1 MPVSH
6 DDASEALREIDR
18 TQSRSSRLYGY
29 SNAAPH
35 LIVWGIAWMIGY
47 GASYLQPSWH
57 FVWPILIVVGEA
69 ASFWFGMRAGHKN
82 GASDYSWRYAAT
94 FFSILIFSGAVTF
107 VVHPTSDAQVGA
119 FIPLII
125 ALFYCLVGIW
135 SRAWRMLITGVVLAV
150 LTLIG
155 FVVLREYFA
164 LWMAVVGGGG
174 LILGGFWL
182 RSV

>member
-1 MPVSH
+1 MPLSH

-18 TQSRSSRLYGY
+18 TQQRSSRLYGY
-29 SNAAPH
+29 SNASPH

-47 GASYLQPSWH
+47 GASYFQPSWH
-57 FVWPILIVVGEA
+57 FVWPILIVAGAA
-69 ASFWFGMRAGHKN
+69 ASFWFGMRAGPKSN
-82 GASDYSWRYAAT
+82 ASDYGWRYVVT
-94 FFSILIFSGAVTF
+94 FFVIFCFIGAVMF
-107 VVHPTSDAQVGA
+107 IVKPTSDAQVGA

-125 ALFYCLVGIW
+125 AFFYCLIGVWG
-135 SRAWRMLITGVVLAV
+135 RAWRMLITGVALAA

-155 FVVLREYFA
+155 FFALREYFA

-174 LILGGFWL
+174 LILGGLWL